1 MKLTY
6 RGVSYEYN
14 PPAIETSAA
23 ETVGK
28 YRGLDWRFRNPQ
40 KLPVLQS
47 NLELKYRGVAY
58 NTNPQAAATPTRVAE
73 PVKTPVLSVSDRAR
87 SLMLHHIRA
96 IENRQQTML
105 TRLAAELG

>member
-14 PPAIETSAA
+14 PPVVETSAT

-40 KLPVLQS
+40 KVPVLQS

-58 NTNPQAAATPTRVAE
+58 HTNPQAAATPTQVAE

-87 SLMLHHIRA
+87 SLMLHHSRA
-96 IENRQQTML
+96 IENRQQVML
-105 TRLAAELG
+105 SRLAAELG

>member
-14 PPAIETSAA
+14 PPAVETSAT

-47 NLELKYRGVAY
+47 NLELKYRGIAY
-58 NTNPQAAATPTRVAE
+58 NTNPQTVAAPTQVAE
-73 PVKTPVLSVSDRAR
+73 QVKTPVLSVSDRAR
-87 SLMLHHIRA
+87 SLMLHHSQA
-96 IENRQQTML
+96 IENRQQVML
-105 TRLAAELG
+105 SRLTAELA